1 MAPHSLERAPPE
13 PARGGRARGG
23 RTPPAQT
30 KGPSRPAP
38 PPPPGTPPAPAP
50 PPVAPAEP
58 CAGEAARRAA
68 SGPLQGL
75 SRGRASPGDGPR
87 ARVGGPRARDG
98 PRAGEKPRA
107 RDGPRARGGV
117 RRLGGALLRRAARAP
132 LPAAGPHAGGARAPA
147 EPLPRE
153 GRAQA
158 PVGGQGEAA
167 LALLLE
173 DALPRGLLLALP
185 LLLPA
190 AHRAGHQRRR
200 GGRGRLAAA
209 ARDVRVGDG
218 DVRHG
223 DGDVRHGD
231 GDVRHGG
238 RAAAVAAAA
247 AAAVAAGFVA
257 VGYVAVGFV
266 ERLASGGGP

>member
-1 MAPHSLERAPPE
+1 MVGCPLPRPS
-13 PARGGRARGG
+13 ARSH
-23 RTPPAQT
+23 PAQT
-30 KGPSRPAP
+30 KGRSRPAP

-98 PRAGEKPRA
+98 PRA
-107 RDGPRARGGV
+107 RGGV
-117 RRLGGALLRRAARAP
+117 LRLGGALLRRAARAP

-173 DALPRGLLLALP
+173 DALPRGLLVALP

-190 AHRAGHQRRR
+190 AHRAGHRRRR
-200 GGRGRLAAA
+200 GG
-209 ARDVRVGDG
+209 
-218 DVRHG
+218 
-223 DGDVRHGD
+223 
-231 GDVRHGG
+231 
-238 RAAAVAAAA
+238 
-247 AAAVAAGFVA
+247 AGVSPPPP
-257 VGYVAVGFV
+257 GT
-266 ERLASGGGP
+266 S